1 MKIHVLV
8 SLKCFNVDKNFA
20 LVLQLCLHVKKTMDS
35 TYLRKKNLIKNVS
48 LYHDTIYQQHIFLRV
63 NFTFFVQY
71 SLKWGLNCNC

>member
-20 LVLQLCLHVKKTMDS
+20 LILQLCLHVKKTMDS

-48 LYHDTIYQQHIFLRV
+48 LCHDTIYCLRKAA
-63 NFTFFVQY
+63 TFFSYV
-71 SLKWGLNCNC
+71 STLLL